1 MLFRSYFTATY
12 QPHPRL
18 SLSLYAQHPF
28 AQHPR
33 SYKTE
38 IESRYLH
45 KDIVSR
51 QRDYGNMLTLNLTYR
66 LDRGRRYRDI
76 QRQMNH
82 EDTDTGIL
90 K

>member
-1 MLFRSYFTATY
+1 
-12 QPHPRL
+12 
-18 SLSLYAQHPF
+18 
-28 AQHPR
+28 
-33 SYKTE
+33 
-38 IESRYLH
+38 
-45 KDIVSR
+45 
-51 QRDYGNMLTLNLTYR
+51 MLTLNLTYR